1 MIMIGYGMLVS
12 VLKRNQQDFDGKSKK
27 KDNWITVFISWRN
40 NK

>member
-27 KDNWITVFISWRN
+27 KKDN
-40 NK
+40 